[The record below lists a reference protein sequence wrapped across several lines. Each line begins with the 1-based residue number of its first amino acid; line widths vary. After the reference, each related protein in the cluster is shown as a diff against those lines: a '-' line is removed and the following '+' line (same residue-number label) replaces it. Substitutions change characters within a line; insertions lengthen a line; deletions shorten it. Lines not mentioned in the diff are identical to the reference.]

1 VPSIG
6 SAAYAAVSC
15 VIPAYPAF
23 SRGAPSERVQPP
35 ASPAEGAGAGT
46 GRDEP
51 PSRSQ
56 VPPREGP
63 MTQSRDDVIQQDIAD
78 LHKLGYAQELY
89 RSMGG
94 FSNFAI
100 SFSIIS
106 ILTGAVILYDYGL
119 AWAGTAAVMIG
130 WPLITVFV
138 LAIAA
143 SMGEIA
149 SAYPTAGGLYYWA
162 SRMKNKNWGW
172 WTAWLNLIG
181 QFAIV
186 AGINFAAAAFLNATI
201 ITPLL
206 ANVGI
211 TYDNTTVLLAIGDT
225 AVLTGQLVTMGILML
240 IQLVM
245 NIVGINLVALL
256 NQVSV
261 WWHIVIVAAVVFLV
275 FLAGKPDESGLTL
288 FAIQPQDVAGS
299 WNNNLG
305 FVNLEYG
312 PAISYPLI
320 LAFFFSL
327 LQANW
332 TYTGYDASAHVAE
345 ETIGA
350 RVSSAWGI
358 FLSVAVSA
366 VVGFVF
372 LLALSTHLPDLST
385 LFPAELTEENL
396 AGASQYYFG
405 GGVAVIAILQYN
417 LGQLGDLLAA
427 GIAIA
432 MAFCGLSSVASAGR
446 MLFAFSRDDGLPGSG
461 WLKRVSHR
469 YRTPANALTAIVLV
483 AWLFSVAAGVVGG
496 GTAIVI
502 VTAIST
508 IFLYAAYGI
517 VIYLG
522 ATTQDWLSERVWSL
536 GRWSKPI
543 AWLSVFWVIVL
554 MVLFSFPTS
563 GNISWPFMAATV
575 LFLLIYYFA
584 SARRNFKGPQRMG
597 DSADLTE
604 IEREFNQA
612 AGEVTTA

>member
-1 VPSIG
+1 
-6 SAAYAAVSC
+6 
-15 VIPAYPAF
+15 
-23 SRGAPSERVQPP
+23 
-35 ASPAEGAGAGT
+35 
-46 GRDEP
+46 
-51 PSRSQ
+51 
-56 VPPREGP
+56 
-63 MTQSRDDVIQQDIAD
+63 MTQPRSREDQIKVDIHE
-78 LHKLGYAQELY
+78 LHRLGYAQELF

-119 AWAGTAAVMIG
+119 AWAGTAAVLIG
-130 WPLITVFV
+130 WPLVTVFV
-138 LAIAA
+138 LFIAA

-162 SRMKNKNWGW
+162 SKMKNKDWGW
-172 WTAWLNLIG
+172 WTAWFNLLG

-201 ITPLL
+201 VTPILSGL
-206 ANVGI
+206 GI
-211 TYDNTTVLLAIGDT
+211 TYDNTTVILAAGST
-225 AVLTGQLVTMGILML
+225 AILTGQLLTMGILML

-245 NIVGINLVALL
+245 NIAGINLVALL

-261 WWHIVIVAAVVFLV
+261 WWHIVAVAAIVVLV

-305 FVNLEYG
+305 FVNLQYG
-312 PAISYPLI
+312 PAISYPVV

-345 ETIGA
+345 ETVGA

-366 VVGFVF
+366 VVGFIF
-372 LLALSTHLPDLST
+372 LFALTTHLPNLST
-385 LFPAELTEENL
+385 LFPATLDDTTL
-396 AGASQYYFG
+396 PSSSQYYFG
-405 GGVAVIAILQYN
+405 GGVAVIEILKYN
-417 LGQLGDLLAA
+417 LGQLGELLSAA
-427 GIAIA
+427 IAIA
-432 MAFCGLSSVASAGR
+432 MAFCGLSAVAAAGR
-446 MLFAFSRDDGLPGSG
+446 MLYAFARDDGVPSSG
-461 WLKRVSHR
+461 WLKKVSHR
-469 YRTPANALTAIVLV
+469 YRTPVNSLIGITVV
-483 AWLFSVAAGVVGG
+483 AWVFTVLAGVVGG

-517 VIYLG
+517 AIYLG
-522 ATTQDWLSERVWSL
+522 ATTQEWLKERVWSL
-536 GRWSKPI
+536 GRWSRPV
-543 AWLSVFWVIVL
+543 AALALFWVIVL
-554 MVLFSFPTS
+554 MILFSFPTS
-563 GNISWPFMAATV
+563 GNISWPFMIGTV
-575 LFLLIYYFA
+575 AFLLVYYFGW
-584 SARRNFKGPQRMG
+584 ARRGFQGPRVMG
-597 DSADLTE
+597 REAELTE
-604 IEREFNQA
+604 IEREFEHAAEELGGPAQA
-612 AGEVTTA
+612 

>member
-1 VPSIG
+1 
-6 SAAYAAVSC
+6 
-15 VIPAYPAF
+15 
-23 SRGAPSERVQPP
+23 
-35 ASPAEGAGAGT
+35 
-46 GRDEP
+46 
-51 PSRSQ
+51 
-56 VPPREGP
+56 
-63 MTQSRDDVIQQDIAD
+63 MTQPRSREDVIQQDIKD
-78 LHKLGYAQELY
+78 LHQLGYAQELF

-143 SMGEIA
+143 SMAEIA

-186 AGINFAAAAFLNATI
+186 AGINFAAAAFLNASI

-206 ANVGI
+206 ANLGI
-211 TYDNTTVLLAIGDT
+211 TYDNTT
-225 AVLTGQLVTMGILML
+225 AVFGLTFLTGQLVTMGILML
-240 IQLVM
+240 IQLAM
-245 NIVGINLVALL
+245 NIAGINLVALL

-261 WWHIVIVAAVVFLV
+261 WWHIVIVAAVVILV

-299 WNNNLG
+299 WNNDLG
-305 FVNLEYG
+305 VVNLQYG

-345 ETIGA
+345 ETVGA
-350 RVSSAWGI
+350 RVASAWGI

-385 LFPAELTEENL
+385 LFPAELTDENL
-396 AGASQYYFG
+396 GAASQYYFG
-405 GGVAVIAILQYN
+405 GGVAVIAILEHN
-417 LGQLGDLLAA
+417 LGDLGDLLAA

-446 MLFAFSRDDGLPGSG
+446 MLYAFSRDDGLPGSG
-461 WLKRVSHR
+461 WLKKVSHR
-469 YRTPANALTAIVLV
+469 YRTPANSLTAMVVV
-483 AWLFSVAAGVVGG
+483 AWLFTVAAGIVGG

-543 AWLSVFWVIVL
+543 AWIAVFWVVVL
-554 MVLFSFPTS
+554 MILFSFPTS
-563 GNISWPFMAATV
+563 GNISWPFMVATV
-575 LFLLIYYFA
+575 LFLLVYYFA
-584 SARRNFKGPQRMG
+584 SAKRNFKGPHRMG
-597 DSADLTE
+597 DTAELTE
-604 IEREFNQA
+604 IEREFEAA
-612 AGEVTTA
+612 AGEIQSA

>member
-1 VPSIG
+1 
-6 SAAYAAVSC
+6 
-15 VIPAYPAF
+15 
-23 SRGAPSERVQPP
+23 
-35 ASPAEGAGAGT
+35 
-46 GRDEP
+46 
-51 PSRSQ
+51 
-56 VPPREGP
+56 
-63 MTQSRDDVIQQDIAD
+63 MTQARSRDDVIREDVAD
-78 LHKLGYAQELY
+78 LHRLGYAQELF

-119 AWAGTAAVMIG
+119 AWAGTAAVLLG
-130 WPLITVFV
+130 WPLITIFV

-143 SMGEIA
+143 SMAEIA

-162 SRMKNKNWGW
+162 SRMKNKEWGW

-186 AGINFAAAAFLNATI
+186 AGINYAAAGFLNATI

-206 ANVGI
+206 SNVGM
-211 TYDNTTVLLAIGDT
+211 DFQNTSTFFGILN
-225 AVLTGQLVTMGILML
+225 GQLVTMGILML
-240 IQLVM
+240 IELGL
-245 NIVGINLVALL
+245 NIAGINLVALL

-261 WWHIVIVAAVVFLV
+261 WWHIVIVAAVVVLV

-288 FAIQPQDVAGS
+288 FAVQPLDTAGS
-299 WNNNLG
+299 WNNDLG
-305 FVNLEYG
+305 FVNLAYG

-345 ETIGA
+345 ETVGA
-350 RVSSAWGI
+350 RVASAWGI

-372 LLALSTHLPDLST
+372 LLALTTHLPNLSA
-385 LFPAELTEENL
+385 LFPASLDDAATY
-396 AGASQYYFG
+396 SQYYFG
-405 GGVAVIAILQYN
+405 GGVAVIEILKYN
-417 LGQLGDLLAA
+417 LGQIGDLLSA

-446 MLFAFSRDDGLPGSG
+446 MLYAFSRDDGLPGAG
-461 WLKRVSHR
+461 WLKKVSHR
-469 YRTPANALTAIVLV
+469 YRTPANSLTAIVV
-483 AWLFSVAAGVVGG
+483 VSWLFSVAAFIVGT

-502 VTAIST
+502 ITAIST
-508 IFLYAAYGI
+508 IFLYAAYGV

-522 ATTQDWLSERVWSL
+522 ATTQGWLSERVWSL

-543 AWLSVFWVIVL
+543 AWIAVAWVLVL
-554 MVLFSFPTS
+554 MVLFSWPTS
-563 GNISWPFMAATV
+563 GNISWPFMVGTV
-575 LFLLIYYFA
+575 VLLLVYYFGY
-584 SARRNFKGPQRMG
+584 ARTRFMGPRSMG
-597 DSADLTE
+597 DTAELTE
-604 IEREFNQA
+604 IEREFEPA
-612 AGEVTTA
+612 AEEVQPA

>member
-1 VPSIG
+1 
-6 SAAYAAVSC
+6 
-15 VIPAYPAF
+15 
-23 SRGAPSERVQPP
+23 
-35 ASPAEGAGAGT
+35 
-46 GRDEP
+46 
-51 PSRSQ
+51 
-56 VPPREGP
+56 
-63 MTQSRDDVIQQDIAD
+63 MTQSRSREETIQGDVAD
-78 LHKLGYAQELY
+78 LHRLGYAQELF

-119 AWAGTAAVMIG
+119 AWAGTAAVLIG

-143 SMGEIA
+143 SRAEIA

-162 SRMKNKNWGW
+162 SRMRNKNWGW

-201 ITPLL
+201 ITPIL

-211 TYDNTTVLLAIGDT
+211 TYDNTT
-225 AVLTGQLVTMGILML
+225 AVFGLSFLTGQIVTMGILML
-240 IQLVM
+240 VELAM
-245 NIVGINLVALL
+245 NIAGINLVALL

-261 WWHIVIVAAVVFLV
+261 WWHIVIVAAVVILV

-288 FAIQPQDVAGS
+288 FAVQPLDTAGS
-299 WNNNLG
+299 WNNDLG
-305 FVNLEYG
+305 IVNLQYG
-312 PAISYPLI
+312 PAISYPII

-345 ETIGA
+345 ETVGA
-350 RVSSAWGI
+350 RIASAWGL

-366 VVGFVF
+366 IVGFVF
-372 LLALSTHLPDLST
+372 LFALSTHLPNLST
-385 LFPAELTEENL
+385 LFPATLDDSTL
-396 AGASQYYFG
+396 PGASQYYFG
-405 GGVAVIAILQYN
+405 GGVAVIAILEYN
-417 LGQLGDLLAA
+417 LGQLGDVLAA

-446 MLFAFSRDDGLPGSG
+446 MLYAFSRDDGLPGAG
-461 WLKRVSHR
+461 WLKKVSRR
-469 YRTPANALTAIVLV
+469 YRTPANALTGIVV
-483 AWLFSVAAGVVGG
+483 VSWLFTVAAGIVGG

-502 VTAIST
+502 VTAVST

-517 VIYLG
+517 CIYLG
-522 ATTQDWLSERVWSL
+522 ATTSEWLEERVWSL

-543 AWLSVFWVIVL
+543 AYVAILWVLVL

-563 GNISWPFMAATV
+563 GNISWPFMAITV
-575 LFLLIYYFA
+575 AFLVVYYFGW
-584 SARRNFKGPQRMG
+584 ARRTFKGPRSMG
-597 DSADLTE
+597 DSAALTE
-604 IEREFNQA
+604 IEREFEHA
-612 AGEVTTA
+612 AEEVAPA

>member
-1 VPSIG
+1 
-6 SAAYAAVSC
+6 
-15 VIPAYPAF
+15 
-23 SRGAPSERVQPP
+23 
-35 ASPAEGAGAGT
+35 
-46 GRDEP
+46 
-51 PSRSQ
+51 
-56 VPPREGP
+56 
-63 MTQSRDDVIQQDIAD
+63 MTQARAHDDVIQQDIAD
-78 LHKLGYAQELY
+78 LHRLGYAQELL

-119 AWAGTAAVMIG
+119 AWAGTAAVLIG
-130 WPLITVFV
+130 WPLITIFV
-138 LAIAA
+138 VAIAA
-143 SMGEIA
+143 SMAEIA

-162 SRMKNKNWGW
+162 SRMKNKEWGW

-186 AGINFAAAAFLNATI
+186 AGINYAAAGFLNATI

-206 ANVGI
+206 ANLGI
-211 TYDNTTVLLAIGDT
+211 DYQNTSTFLGVLN
-225 AVLTGQLVTMGILML
+225 GQLVTMGILML
-240 IQLVM
+240 IELAM
-245 NIVGINLVALL
+245 NIAGINLVALL

-288 FAIQPQDVAGS
+288 FAVQPLDTAGS
-299 WNNNLG
+299 WDNNLG
-305 FVNLEYG
+305 VVHLTYG

-345 ETIGA
+345 ETVGA
-350 RVSSAWGI
+350 RVASAWGL

-372 LLALSTHLPDLST
+372 LLALTTHLPDLST
-385 LFPAELTEENL
+385 LFPASLDDSATY
-396 AGASQYYFG
+396 SQYYFG
-405 GGVAVIAILQYN
+405 GGVAVIDILRYN
-417 LGQLGDLLAA
+417 LGGLGDLLSA

-446 MLFAFSRDDGLPGSG
+446 MLYAFSRDDGLPGAG
-461 WLKRVSHR
+461 WLKKVSHR
-469 YRTPANALTAIVLV
+469 YRTPANSLIAIVV
-483 AWLFSVAAGVVGG
+483 VSWLFSVAAFIVGT

-502 VTAIST
+502 ITAIST
-508 IFLYAAYGI
+508 IFLYAAYGV

-522 ATTQDWLSERVWSL
+522 ATTSGWLGERVWSL
-536 GRWSKPI
+536 GRYSKPI
-543 AWLSVFWVIVL
+543 AWVAVAWILVL
-554 MVLFSFPTS
+554 MVLFSWPTS
-563 GNISWPFMAATV
+563 GNISWPFMVGTV
-575 LFLLIYYFA
+575 VLLVIYYFGY
-584 SARRNFKGPQRMG
+584 ARARFKGPRSMG
-597 DSADLTE
+597 DSAELTE
-604 IEREFNQA
+604 IEREFEKA
-612 AGEVTTA
+612 AEELQPA

>member
-1 VPSIG
+1 
-6 SAAYAAVSC
+6 
-15 VIPAYPAF
+15 
-23 SRGAPSERVQPP
+23 
-35 ASPAEGAGAGT
+35 
-46 GRDEP
+46 
-51 PSRSQ
+51 
-56 VPPREGP
+56 
-63 MTQSRDDVIQQDIAD
+63 MTQARSRDDVIQQDITD

-119 AWAGTAAVMIG
+119 AWAGTAAVLIG
-130 WPLITVFV
+130 WPLVTVFV

-143 SMGEIA
+143 SMAEIA

-186 AGINFAAAAFLNATI
+186 AGINFAAAAFLNATL

-206 ANVGI
+206 SNLGI
-211 TYDNTTVLLAIGDT
+211 AYDNTTAVLGVAF
-225 AVLTGQLVTMGILML
+225 LTGQIVTMGILMAIEL
-240 IQLVM
+240 IV
-245 NIVGINLVALL
+245 NIAGINLIAIL

-261 WWHIVIVAAVVFLV
+261 WWHIVIVAAVVILV

-288 FAIQPQDVAGS
+288 FAIEPLDKGGS

-305 FVNLEYG
+305 FVNLQYG
-312 PAISYPLI
+312 AAITYPAF

-345 ETIGA
+345 ETVGA
-350 RVSSAWGI
+350 RVASAWGL

-372 LLALSTHLPDLST
+372 LLALSTHLPNLDT
-385 LFPAELTEENL
+385 LFPAVVDETTLP
-396 AGASQYYFG
+396 GASQYYFG

-417 LGQLGDLLAA
+417 LGQIGNILAA

-446 MLFAFSRDDGLPGSG
+446 MLYAFSRDDGLPGSG
-461 WLKRVSHR
+461 WLKKVSHR
-469 YRTPANALTAIVLV
+469 YRTPANSLTAMVVV
-483 AWLFSVAAGVVGG
+483 AWVFTVAAGIVGG

-502 VTAIST
+502 VTAVST

-517 VIYLG
+517 CIYLG
-522 ATTQDWLSERVWSL
+522 ATTTDWLKERVWSL

-543 AWLSVFWVIVL
+543 AWFALFWVVL
-554 MVLFSFPTS
+554 LMILFSFPTS
-563 GNISWPFMAATV
+563 GNISWPFMVVTI
-575 LFLLIYYFA
+575 LFLVVYYFA
-584 SARRNFKGPQRMG
+584 SAKQNFKGPRTMG
-597 DSADLTE
+597 TSAELTE
-604 IEREFNQA
+604 IEREFEQA
-612 AGEVTTA
+612 AGEIRTT